1 LLEEIPLSTPKSR
14 VLILSTVAGVGGASK
29 VVGTLARGMRQLG
42 VSTRLVFPD
51 PPSEATSEAIAWLRS
66 EAVEAEASPDL
77 PAWYGSHGFRA
88 MVRLRKF
95 VRSSGAEATYL
106 HYGSNQIAFRD
117 VIAVRAARTARC
129 VVMVHHAV
137 PIRGWRPRLMT
148 RVGAGLAHRV
158 VVSTPVM
165 AELLTGIGVRRS
177 KIAVIPLGVA
187 PPDHTPT
194 RLEAR
199 LTLSLPQNAF
209 VVATVARL
217 DKGKNIP
224 LLVRCVATLVA
235 DGLDAYLLVAGV
247 GEDFD
252 QVSQLIASVL
262 PGRGHMLGRVDAI
275 DDVYAAADVFAL
287 PSTEEGFGLVFL
299 EAAWHAVPS
308 VAYAVGGVPYA
319 IKDQVTGI
327 LVASGDEKGFSAQ
340 LRRLHDEPTV
350 RCALGDA
357 ARSRV
362 ATEFSDI
369 TMTENHLEAL
379 HVASTPTV

>member
-1 LLEEIPLSTPKSR
+1 MREEIPLSTPKCR
-14 VLILSTVAGVGGASK
+14 VLILSTVGGVGGASK
-29 VVGTLARGMRQLG
+29 VVATLARGMRQLG

-51 PPSEATSEAIAWLRS
+51 PPSKATTEAIAWLRS

-77 PAWYGSHGFRA
+77 PAWNGSHGFRA
-88 MVRLRKF
+88 MARLRKF

-117 VIAVRAARTARC
+117 VIAVRAARTGRC

-148 RVGAGLAHRV
+148 RVGAGLAQRV

-165 AELLTGIGVRRS
+165 AELLTGIGVPRS
-177 KIAVIPLGVA
+177 KIAVIPLGVS
-187 PPDHTPT
+187 PPGHTPT
-194 RLEAR
+194 RAEAR
-199 LTLSLPQNAF
+199 SMLSLPPDAF

-217 DKGKNIP
+217 DKGKNVP
-224 LLVRCVATLVA
+224 HLVRCVATLVA
-235 DGLDAYLLVAGV
+235 NGLDAHLLVAGL

-252 QVSQLIASVL
+252 HISRLIANAI

-287 PSTEEGFGLVFL
+287 PSAEEGFGLVFL
-299 EAAWHAVPS
+299 EAAWHGVPS

-319 IKDQVTGI
+319 IAHEVTGL
-327 LVASGDEKGFSAQ
+327 LVDPGDENEFAVQ
-340 LRRLHDEPTV
+340 LRRLAENSRLRV
-350 RCALGDA
+350 ALGTA
-357 ARSRV
+357 ARHRV
-362 ATEFSDI
+362 ENKFS
-369 TMTENHLEAL
+369 ERLQAERHLDQLLPGWRE
-379 HVASTPTV
+379 S